1 MKVKNV
7 LKGLLQKYDLSE
19 INIIEPDRVI
29 YSGTVDGWKATA
41 IDMILYKKEIENA
54 EVAHKI
60 IFNNRKA
67 FIFITPIGAFY
78 PPIEGGTV

>member
-7 LKGLLQKYDLSE
+7 IKGLMQKYELEE

-29 YSGTVDGWKATA
+29 YSGPVNGWRETA
-41 IDMILYKKEIENA
+41 IDMVLYKKKIETQ
-54 EVAHKI
+54 EVEHKI

-67 FIFITPIGAFY
+67 FIFIAPIDAFY
-78 PPIEGGTV
+78 PARTNE